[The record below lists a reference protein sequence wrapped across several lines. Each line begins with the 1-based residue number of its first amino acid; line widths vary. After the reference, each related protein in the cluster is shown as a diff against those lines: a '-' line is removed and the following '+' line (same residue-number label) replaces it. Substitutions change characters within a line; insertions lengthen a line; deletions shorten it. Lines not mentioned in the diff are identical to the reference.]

1 MFHRSSAMKP
11 SLASTL
17 LNNDP
22 ISMLDSFTKIFSRF
36 AVVVR
41 GYRRTN
47 WCAVKDD
54 GGDARKETDS
64 SASFPTS
71 TSTTGDFSS
80 LEEIEKILSLSTKV
94 VNPKKMREA
103 MEAEYEFFKYSGHIM
118 PSTMTASMWEEM
130 AFVKTVQRR
139 LSLYTLFALREQ
151 YKEKKQ
157 REKLE
162 KPSQKARYLQEKL
175 RNEFGNLTSPF
186 ICRIGK
192 LKS

>member
-1 MFHRSSAMKP
+1 
-11 SLASTL
+11 
-17 LNNDP
+17 
-22 ISMLDSFTKIFSRF
+22 
-36 AVVVR
+36 
-41 GYRRTN
+41 
-47 WCAVKDD
+47 
-54 GGDARKETDS
+54 
-64 SASFPTS
+64 
-71 TSTTGDFSS
+71 
-80 LEEIEKILSLSTKV
+80 
-94 VNPKKMREA
+94 MREA

-175 RNEFGNLTSPF
+175 RNEFGINTS
-186 ICRIGK
+186 
-192 LKS
+192 LKDLIDDGSSATDVINAAFLSRDPRSSASSSSS